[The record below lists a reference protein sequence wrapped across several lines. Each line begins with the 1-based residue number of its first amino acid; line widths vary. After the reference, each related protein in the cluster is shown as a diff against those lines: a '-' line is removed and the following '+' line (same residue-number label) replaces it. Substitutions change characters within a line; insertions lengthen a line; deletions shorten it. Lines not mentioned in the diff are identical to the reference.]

1 MKTKIFAATLILA
14 AQFCNAQIG
23 AKAQSGKLQGIWTNN
38 EFGFQM
44 MLMLNADG
52 SGEFDGESIKY
63 TSQGDKLVVTQ
74 SGTSNTYAYVLKGN
88 ELTLSGGDLEK
99 AITFTRTGGQTS
111 SSQSQAQSMQSQHQA
126 SSSSNTSANTN
137 IPKELLG
144 SWTGYG
150 ETVEFKADGKSIIRG
165 QSVPFTVS
173 GNNLTLQTAQGNIM
187 MAFSV
192 NGNSLNMIANGQNF
206 TYTRAG
212 GGSASPTTN
221 VGGKNLDMSLVGK
234 WCYMKVSSS
243 YSGGSSTEECI
254 TLKEDGTYSYYYES
268 SRSVNTS
275 DLSGG
280 TASQDSDS
288 GTWWVEGNQIFYN
301 SRTQGQGSYQLEKRN
316 YPKTGDPM
324 IVLNGRT
331 FVTAY
336 NRPGW

>member
-99 AITFTRTGGQTS
+99 AI
-111 SSQSQAQSMQSQHQA
+111 
-126 SSSSNTSANTN
+126 TSANTN